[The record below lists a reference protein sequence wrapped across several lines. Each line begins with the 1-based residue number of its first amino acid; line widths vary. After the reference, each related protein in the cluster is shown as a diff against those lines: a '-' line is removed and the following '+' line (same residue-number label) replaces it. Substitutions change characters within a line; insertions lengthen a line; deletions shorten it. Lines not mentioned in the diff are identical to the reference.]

1 MECVMGKTVFGRK
14 DGLKFSSVLGKIVSH
29 GLPVLLICSLLA
41 VSQLVTA
48 AELNLPAPI
57 RGKNLDDCAEKL
69 KKQSGGWCE
78 IRVND
83 KHPSISSVWPEKLDK
98 RIRMRTG
105 GKSILTA
112 WNSAAFD
119 EENLYLYFF
128 GGGHADY
135 GGNEVYRFD
144 LKQGKWKR
152 LTDPSPLNQLYVL
165 LDAKARK
172 NKPWRRLCWM
182 PDPDKVPGSS
192 HTYDGLIFSK
202 KTRTMFLYTYGAANG
217 SCLED
222 KENKYENDPLV
233 RGSRRVGFGWYEFN
247 PSETDERHGL
257 APLTWRKV
265 FSYEQL
271 KQKNVHQSYPVSAE
285 LKDGSILF
293 GSKNR
298 TVVYDPL
305 NGDIN
310 SAKSLTGQADW
321 GDGLKAYDE
330 KRNQIWSIQRKSLL
344 QFDAST
350 GRLINTYKQ
359 IIPHG
364 KSIAINRDGEL
375 VSWDGRWNIFMFN
388 PDAEIPGWRHYNW
401 MKQGPQQGDARV
413 YGKWV
418 YLKNYDLY
426 AGISSHVTGVWIYK
440 HPKHMKPVNY
450 APHNLGELVK
460 KTVTGGVLKVPAG
473 IYGQG
478 LFINR
483 SMTVDLKGVSIRGV
497 AKRKGIVNVSCN
509 GCQVK
514 IVNLNAD
521 GIAADCLGG
530 NCAGIKAEGKKFN
543 LTVENSTI
551 NNTVIGIIT
560 DNRGGVIELNN
571 VLIQNSGLNDRS
583 RTLGHGFY
591 AGDIDK
597 VVMKNSIVRRSFG
610 KGHLFKSRAAETE
623 IVNSVIAG
631 LDGRHSRLIDFP
643 CGGHLSVH
651 ESVLQQGEMTDNIDL
666 ISVGTEAK
674 NCGGS
679 VRPSNV
685 SITNNWIIFDRD
697 ESKDE
702 PAFNYG
708 FNRFFTWRAP
718 IEKIVVTGNRIV
730 ESTGRFQFDG
740 EDHVPDLSDGNRFY
754 SSRKAAGLGPNQLP
768 DRPSR

>member
-1 MECVMGKTVFGRK
+1 MRDVILGNQVACSVVAG
-14 DGLKFSSVLGKIVSH
+14 FSRLIRGSFTLLVIFCLVIPIQDVL
-29 GLPVLLICSLLA
+29 
-41 VSQLVTA
+41 
-48 AELNLPAPI
+48 AEQQNLPSPV
-57 RGKNLDDCAEKL
+57 RGTNLDDCARKL
-69 KKQSGGWCE
+69 ERQQGGWCE

-83 KHPSISSVWPEKLDK
+83 NHPSISSVWPKNPGK

-119 EENLYLYFF
+119 EESLFLYFF

-144 LKQGKWKR
+144 LRKGSWKR
-152 LTDPSPLNQLYVL
+152 LTDPTPLDQLFILHDYG
-165 LDAKARK
+165 ARK

-202 KTRTMFLYTYGAANG
+202 KTKTVFLYTYGAANG

-222 KENKYENDPLV
+222 KEDEYRNSPLV

-247 PSETDERHGL
+247 PSESGERNGIS
-257 APLTWRKV
+257 PLKWRKV
-265 FSYEQL
+265 FGYDQL
-271 KQKNVHQSYPVSAE
+271 KQKNVHQSYPVSIE
-285 LKDGSILF
+285 LTDGNIVF
-293 GSKNR
+293 GSKLK
-298 TVVYDPL
+298 TVIYDPANNNIQSVKL
-305 NGDIN
+305 F
-310 SAKSLTGQADW
+310 TGQADW
-321 GDGLKAYDE
+321 GDGLKVFDE
-330 KRNQIWSIQRKSLL
+330 RRNQIWSIHKKSLL
-344 QFDAST
+344 QFDAAT
-350 GRLINTYKQ
+350 GRLLNTNRQ

-364 KSIAINRDGEL
+364 KSIAINGNGDI
-375 VSWDGRWNIFMFN
+375 VSWDGRWNIFMFD
-388 PDAEIPGWRHYNW
+388 PDASEPAWRHYNW
-401 MKQGPQQGDARV
+401 MGKGPKRGDRRV

-418 YLKNYDLY
+418 YLKDYDLY
-426 AGISSHVTGVWIYK
+426 AGISTHETGFWIYK
-440 HPKHMKPVNY
+440 HPAQMKPVNY
-450 APHNLGELVK
+450 APDNLNELVK
-460 KTVTGGVLKVPAG
+460 QTVTGGVLKVPPG

-514 IVNLNAD
+514 LLNLDAD
-521 GIAADCLGG
+521 GVLADCLGG
-530 NCAGIKAEGKKFN
+530 NCAGIKAEGKGFE
-543 LTVENSTI
+543 LTVDRAVI
-551 NNTVIGIIT
+551 NNTVMGIMT
-560 DNRGGVIELNN
+560 DNRGGTIRLTNS
-571 VLIQNSGLNDRS
+571 LIQNSGLNDRS

-591 AGDIDK
+591 VGDIDK
-597 VVMKNSIVRRSFG
+597 VVVENSIIRRSFG

-623 IVNSVIAG
+623 VINSVIAG

-643 CGGHLSVH
+643 CGGHLVVH
-651 ESVLQQGEMTDNIDL
+651 ESVLQQGEQTDNIDL

-685 SITNNWIIFDRD
+685 SIRNNWIIFDRD

-718 IEKIVVTGNRIV
+718 IEKIVVSGNRIV
-730 ESTGRFQFDG
+730 ETTGRFKFDG
-740 EDHVPDLSDGNRFY
+740 EDHVPDLSEGNKFY
-754 SSRKAAGLGPNQLP
+754 TNRKAAGLGPVELP
-768 DRPSR
+768 ERPGR

>member
-1 MECVMGKTVFGRK
+1 M
-14 DGLKFSSVLGKIVSH
+14 H
-29 GLPVLLICSLLA
+29 GSGQFIGNCLVIILTCCLYAAPHNALA
-41 VSQLVTA
+41 DEQQ
-48 AELNLPAPI
+48 LPAPTI
-57 RGKNLDDCAEKL
+57 GVNLDDCAKKL
-69 KKQSGGWCE
+69 EQQGGWCE

-83 KHPSISSVWPEKLDK
+83 KHPSISSVWPENLSK

-119 EENLYLYFF
+119 EDNLYFYFF

-144 LKQGKWKR
+144 LKKGQWKR
-152 LTDPSPLNQLYVL
+152 LTDPSPLDQLYVL
-165 LDAKARK
+165 HDYGARK

-182 PDPDKVPGSS
+182 PDPEKVPGSS
-192 HTYDGLIFSK
+192 HTYDGILFSK
-202 KTRTMFLYTYGAANG
+202 KTKTVFLYTYGAANG

-222 KENKYENDPLV
+222 KEDEYKNSPLV
-233 RGSRRVGFGWYEFN
+233 WGDRRVGFGWYEFN
-247 PSETDERHGL
+247 PSVSDERNGL
-257 APLTWRKV
+257 APLKWRKV

-285 LKDGSILF
+285 LTDGSILL

-298 TVVYDPL
+298 TVVYDPI
-305 NGDIN
+305 NADIQG
-310 SAKSLTGQADW
+310 AKSLTGQADW
-321 GDGLKAYDE
+321 GDGLKVYDE
-330 KRNQIWSIQRKSLL
+330 KRNQIWSIHKKSLL

-350 GRLINTYKQ
+350 GQLIHTHKQ

-364 KSIAINRDGEL
+364 KSIAINRDGDL
-375 VSWDGRWNIFMFN
+375 VSWDGRWNIFMFS
-388 PDAEIPGWRHYNW
+388 PDAKNPGWRHYNW
-401 MKQGPQQGDARV
+401 MKQGPQHGDVRV

-418 YLKNYDLY
+418 YLKDYDLY
-426 AGISSHVTGVWIYK
+426 AGISSHETGFWIYK
-440 HPKHMKPVNY
+440 HPPQMKPVNY
-450 APHNLGELVK
+450 APFNLSELVK

-478 LFINR
+478 LYINK
-483 SMTVDLKGVSIRGV
+483 SMTVDLTGVSIRGI
-497 AKRKGIVNVSCN
+497 ANRKGIVNISCN

-514 IVNLNAD
+514 ITNLNAD
-521 GIAADCLGG
+521 GIQADCLGG
-530 NCAGIKAEGKKFN
+530 NCAGIKAEGKGFN
-543 LTVENSTI
+543 LTVDHAVI
-551 NNTVIGIIT
+551 KNTVIGIIT
-560 DNRGGVIELNN
+560 DNRGGTLRLTNSLIE
-571 VLIQNSGLNDRS
+571 NSGLDDRS
-583 RTLGHGFY
+583 KTLGHGFY

-597 VVMKNSIVRRSFG
+597 VVVENSVIRRSFG
-610 KGHLFKSRAAETE
+610 KGHLFKSRATETE
-623 IVNSVIAG
+623 IVNTVIAG

-651 ESVLQQGEMTDNIDL
+651 ESVLQQGERTDNIDL

-697 ESKDE
+697 ESEDE

-718 IEKIVVTGNRIV
+718 IEKLVVSGNRII
-730 ESTGRFQFDG
+730 ETTGRFRFDG
-740 EDHVPDLSDGNRFY
+740 EDHVPDLSEGNQFFE
-754 SSRKAAGLGPNQLP
+754 SRKAAGLGPDQLP
-768 DRPSR
+768 GRPSR